1 MRGARSRRRVHG
13 TRYGFARVAGMSR
26 AGQGG
31 PVVSG
36 GAAGQ
41 AVEIAEIHDVSDGT
55 YGNPRVHARLRH
67 QGRHVGRK

>member
-1 MRGARSRRRVHG
+1 
-13 TRYGFARVAGMSR
+13 MSR

-55 YGNPRVHARLRH
+55 YGNPRVHAMLRH